1 MKIKSVTERYRAVN
15 EGTMTKKEFVRQMR
29 QQYPMHVT
37 QFNGFD
43 DSVQILKNR
52 GLLFE
57 TKKVEEVV
65 YDERPVLNYSLG
77 SLDRGIR
84 AEIKALGK
92 QEGETVSA
100 EDFKKAEKK
109 AKDNLEKNPTHYLD
123 LVSGESSK
131 VNKHDREVE
140 TKRGKAEVDVFN
152 GMKKA
157 TLKESGYTENQ
168 ISTAIAKIKER
179 KGLTTEEPT
188 SSKKEILAA
197 AINAITAE
205 YQEIPGLNAIIKDFL
220 HTKATGLMN
229 NPDMDPVSEFDEFIS
244 VNYDSLQEKE
254 GKDHDRD
261 GDIDGDDYM
270 AAKDKAI
277 KGAMGKS
284 DDKNND
290 FINPGNTVAQAKN
303 RKDYLKRFGSPVD
316 EKELADK
323 DYDGNGKIE
332 TGKKEHRGA
341 RTKAIKRAMKTEGDS
356 ENLEAEFRNNLAKVN
371 FRGIVDKYAP
381 KGLNNLPTEDDY
393 IKAWENEGGLD
404 PDFLDIRMLQQDII
418 DYARKLDN
426 QNMAENEDSDLETK
440 FREALFKI
448 NFKVLID
455 KYTPRNVN
463 NLPDEDDYIKAWQDS
478 GGLDPD
484 YLDPKLLQQDVIH
497 YAKNLDNQN
506 MAESNAKLKEA
517 VKSIIRKVLT
527 EESINEAATGNLS
540 HIADE
545 YDGFQGMQNAIN
557 QLENIVTDVEAYY
570 SKVREKIQKVYGD
583 LGNITN
589 EEGLKVGGFLAPAI
603 ESAFMKDLRPVIAK
617 GFIKGLD
624 LPKVKTV
631 SSKDIEAHNSGE
643 RPLGEEGMDKQ
654 TMFTPVYESKKK

>member
-244 VNYDSLQEKE
+244 VNYDSL
-254 GKDHDRD
+254 
-261 GDIDGDDYM
+261 
-270 AAKDKAI
+270 
-277 KGAMGKS
+277 
-284 DDKNND
+284 N
-290 FINPGNTVAQAKN
+290 
-303 RKDYLKRFGSPVD
+303 

-332 TGKKEHRGA
+332 TGEKEHRGA

-624 LPKVKTV
+624 LPKVKTI

>member
-179 KGLTTEEPT
+179 KGLTTEEPS

-229 NPDMDPVSEFDEFIS
+229 NPDIDPVSEFDEFIS
-244 VNYDSLQEKE
+244 VNYDSL
-254 GKDHDRD
+254 
-261 GDIDGDDYM
+261 
-270 AAKDKAI
+270 
-277 KGAMGKS
+277 
-284 DDKNND
+284 N
-290 FINPGNTVAQAKN
+290 
-303 RKDYLKRFGSPVD
+303 

-332 TGKKEHRGA
+332 TGEKEHRGA

-506 MAESNAKLKEA
+506 MRESNAKLKEA

-624 LPKVKTV
+624 LPKVKTI